1 MKKKILLPISFFL
14 IAALQLPVT
23 AQPFKLLKD
32 INESPWW
39 SSTVG
44 PRNMIAVNDLLF
56 FRQDTGLW
64 RTDGTPGGTIFL
76 QRITP
81 ENMGSANGT
90 LFLSGGT
97 IFIYSGPGTGS
108 PVSLD
113 GIWKSDG
120 TPEGTVQ
127 VKDMGTANNMTG
139 VTNTLFFTATDG
151 IAGNELWKSDG
162 TEVGTV
168 MVKDITPGPDGSSI
182 GNLFN
187 VNGTLFFNVGGALWK
202 SDGTGAGTIL
212 VKNNIT
218 LTHPFLLPSGT
229 FYFVNNGNEL
239 WKSDGTDAG
248 TVFIKQIS
256 TASPINTYPQFTF
269 VNGAVFF
276 IGNMETAE
284 AALWKTDGTNAG
296 TVLVKDI
303 TPQYD
308 GISSLVNLNN
318 VLYFTAIDG
327 IDGGALWKCDGTE
340 VGTIMVKN
348 SIGVGFLTPVNGVL
362 LFSNNDGLK
371 GQELW
376 KSDGT
381 EAGTILVKDIYEG
394 SGGSNPFI
402 TDARATEP
410 PAGLGYAVVNNT
422 LFFSATNGLNGRELW
437 KSNGSAATTSMVKD
451 IYRPNVSGNPRFFTK
466 VNGTVY
472 FTAFDRFSSPF
483 LFHHDELYKTDGT
496 LSGTG
501 MVRDLY
507 GLGSGLPTHL
517 AEFDGAVYFSAT
529 DGLGFELFKSD
540 GTYNGTVKVKD
551 INPVNGE
558 NSNPADLTSV
568 NGLLFFSANDGTHGS
583 ELWKTDGTEAG
594 TVIVKDINPGSTAT
608 FNIPSNLVNVNG
620 ILYFTADDGANG
632 TELWTSDGTA
642 GGTLLVKDIN
652 AGSNSSNPFS
662 LTNING
668 TLYFAASDGVNG
680 NELWKSDGTAAGTVL
695 VKDINAGINSSS
707 PFSFTNI
714 NGVLYFAADDGVGGH
729 ELWKSDGTA
738 AGTMLVKDINNGI
751 NSSNP
756 TSLTNLNGLVVFSAD
771 DGSGG
776 RELWKSNGTEAG
788 TVLIKDIKPGGSGNP
803 SVFTKVGSN
812 LLFAADDGAHGNEI
826 WISNGTGAGTRLMQD
841 IEPGNVGSDP
851 SEIIEVNGRVLA
863 SVFTSYFGREVW
875 VTDAPAEIPLP
886 LEFLE
891 FKGSIVNGD
900 GQLQWKTENEDNT
913 NEFIVERSTDG
924 RYYNAVGSVTAA
936 NSTGIHHYDFTDVSI
951 VSLGAP
957 VIYYRLKQT
966 DIDGRYTYSN
976 IVTLAIDNSKSFVI
990 LYPNPVKNKIN
1001 LAINVPRKE
1010 KLQWQLTDNT
1020 GRTVK
1025 RGIYDLSPG
1034 STAVTIDIP
1043 NLSSGIYFM
1052 QLNGST
1058 LQQVIKLV
1066 KQ

>member
-14 IAALQLPVT
+14 ITALQFPVT

-32 INESPWW
+32 INESPRWT
-39 SSTVG
+39 STVG

-76 QRITP
+76 QKITP
-81 ENMGSANGT
+81 DKMINVNNT
-90 LFLSGGT
+90 LFVSGSVFG
-97 IFIYSGPGTGS
+97 FGGG
-108 PVSLD
+108 V
-113 GIWKSDG
+113 WKSDG
-120 TPEGTVQ
+120 TPGGTVPI
-127 VKDMGTANNMTG
+127 DYISADNWTSING
-139 VTNTLFFTATDG
+139 TLFFTASDG
-151 IAGNELWKSDG
+151 TAGNELWKSDG
-162 TEVGTV
+162 TEAGTV
-168 MVKDITPGPDGSSI
+168 MVKDITPGPDDSSI

-202 SDGTGAGTIL
+202 SDGTNAGTIF

-218 LTHPFLLPSGT
+218 LAHPFALPGGL

-256 TASPINTYPQFTF
+256 AASPINTYPQFTF
-269 VNGAVFF
+269 ANGTVFF

-284 AALWKTDGTNAG
+284 AALWKTDGTDAG

-308 GISSLVNLNN
+308 GISSLVSLNN

-327 IDGGALWKCDGTE
+327 VDGGAIWKSDGTE
-340 VGTIMVKN
+340 AGTIMVKN
-348 SIGVGFLTPVNGVL
+348 SLGVGFLTPVNGVL
-362 LFSNNDGLK
+362 LFSNNDGIK

-381 EAGTILVKDIYEG
+381 EAGTTLVKDIYEG
-394 SGGSNPFI
+394 SGGSHPFI

-410 PAGLGYAVVNNT
+410 PAGLGYAVINNT

-437 KSNGSAATTSMVKD
+437 KTNGSAASTSMVKD

-472 FTAFDRFSSPF
+472 FTAFDRFASPGF
-483 LFHHDELYKTDGT
+483 IIANELFRTDGT
-496 LSGTG
+496 LSGTDL
-501 MVRDLY
+501 VRDLY

-517 AEFDGAVYFSAT
+517 AEFNGSVYFSAT
-529 DGLGFELFKSD
+529 DGLGSDLYKSD
-540 GTYNGTVKVKD
+540 GTYNGTVRVKD

-558 NSNPADLTSV
+558 NSNPADLTLV
-568 NGLLFFSANDGTHGS
+568 NGQLFFSANDGTHGS
-583 ELWKTDGTEAG
+583 ELWKSDGTEAG
-594 TVIVKDINPGSTAT
+594 TVLVKDINSGSTAT
-608 FNIPSNLVNVNG
+608 FNIPSNLINVNG
-620 ILYFTADDGANG
+620 KLYFTTDDGVNG

-642 GGTLLVKDIN
+642 AGTVLVKDIN
-652 AGSNSSNPFS
+652 SGINNSNPFS

-707 PFSFTNI
+707 PLSLMNI
-714 NGVLYFAADDGVGGH
+714 NEVLYFAADDGVGGH
-729 ELWKSDGTA
+729 ELWKSDGTP
-738 AGTMLVKDINNGI
+738 AGTVLVKDINNGT

-756 TSLTNLNGLVVFSAD
+756 TSLTDLNGLVVFSAD

-776 RELWKSNGTEAG
+776 RELWKSDGTEAG
-788 TVLIKDIKPGGSGNP
+788 TVLIKNINPDGNSNP

-812 LLFAADDGAHGNEI
+812 LLFAADDGTNGNEI
-826 WISNGTGAGTRLMQD
+826 WISNGTEAGTRLVQD

-851 SEIIEVNGRVLA
+851 SEIIEVNGKVLA

-875 VTDAPAEIPLP
+875 VSDAPAEIPLP

-891 FKGSIVNGD
+891 FKGSIVNDD
-900 GQLQWKTENEDNT
+900 GYLQWKTENENNT
-913 NEFIVERSTDG
+913 NEFIIERSTDG
-924 RYYNAVGSVTAA
+924 RYYNAVGAVTAA
-936 NSTGIHHYDFTDVSI
+936 NSTGIHHYDFTDI
-951 VSLGAP
+951 NMVSLGAP

-976 IVTLAIDNSKSFVI
+976 IVSLAVDNRKSFVM
-990 LYPNPVKNKIN
+990 LYPNPVKDKIN
-1001 LAINVPRKE
+1001 LTINVPQKE
-1010 KLQWQLTDNT
+1010 KLQWQLTDNA
-1020 GRTVK
+1020 GRIVK
-1025 RGIYDLSPG
+1025 RGVYDLSPG
-1034 STAVTIDIP
+1034 STAVSIDIP
-1043 NLSSGIYFM
+1043 HLSPGIYFM
-1052 QLNGST
+1052 QLKGTT
-1058 LQQVIKLV
+1058 LHQVRKLIK
-1066 KQ
+1066 Q